1 MSMRFHPPPRP
12 APAPLS
18 GTFLS
23 LTAHAAILATAVGG
37 GGPGGPGATPEPA
50 APAGERLHWVGVGEG
65 PGAPGARSRTPGL
78 LPPVAYV
85 VPGRGGLRVR
95 VPSAG
100 ARDGGGGGV
109 RAPRAAG
116 APRAG
121 ESAAR
126 PEAERAPGERR
137 TALAPRTPLPA
148 LPDVAIP
155 DAEATLLVAGVLAA
169 APDLARRATRPED
182 FAPQPASALLA
193 DLLVRT
199 AVQASALFR
208 PDGGRQD
215 LPIPLEG
222 NPVPAYPAEL
232 ARARVDGRVVVEFR
246 IDSTGTVDEGSLRVV
261 TSTDGQFTDAVRRVL
276 PRLRF
281 MPAQPGGRP
290 TGVRVLQP
298 FLFTM
303 RPGR

>member
-1 MSMRFHPPPRP
+1 MSMRFHAPPRP

-37 GGPGGPGATPEPA
+37 GGPGGPGAAPESVAPA
-50 APAGERLHWVGVGEG
+50 AEQLHWVGVGEG
-65 PGAPGARSRTPGL
+65 PGAPGARPRAPGV

-100 ARDGGGGGV
+100 APDGGGGGRGS
-109 RAPRAAG
+109 RAPDGPAV
-116 APRAG
+116 G

-137 TALAPRTPLPA
+137 TALTPRTPALA
-148 LPDVAIP
+148 LPDVAVP
-155 DAEATLLVAGVLAA
+155 DAEATLLVAGVLSA

-182 FAPQPASALLA
+182 FAPEPASALLA

-199 AVQASALFR
+199 GVQASALFR

-215 LPIPLEG
+215 LPIPFEG
-222 NPVPAYPAEL
+222 NPVPTYPAEL
-232 ARARVDGRVVVEFR
+232 ARARVDGRVVVEFQV
-246 IDSTGTVDEGSLRVV
+246 DSTGAVDEGSLRVV

-281 MPAQPGGRP
+281 LPAQPGGRP
-290 TGVRVLQP
+290 VGVRVLQP
-298 FLFTM
+298 FLFTT